1 MAAGMMSTLP
11 GLPGLPTEGEYD
23 AAVASGDLNRLFAIL
38 EKEQGLPAGF
48 LARTAKIESS
58 GNPNAKNPNSSAEG
72 LFQFINSTG
81 RAYGLNSSADKR
93 DPVMAS
99 LAAAQLAGENQ
110 DYLRDRLGREPTA
123 GELYLAHQQ
132 GAGGAA
138 NLLANPNAPAAS
150 VVGSAAAR
158 LNGGAG
164 QTAGQLASRWTSKF
178 GDPAGSTL
186 SGVGMMA
193 GADSSD
199 TLAGGE
205 GGDRVRGINS
215 EPYKPGSDGPNLLSA
230 IGMALLSGTRQNPL
244 GTLPQILQ
252 AQQRDAE
259 RRDDRRYGMY
269 KDNRDFDL
277 RKSEIERSQA
287 NTAFQQSLATRGAEN
302 DTERL
307 KMAKEAAAKGE
318 VRTLPDGST
327 VRVNDD
333 NTVTQLT
340 PPIRQL
346 NEVEARKQN
355 ADALGLTG
363 EARTN
368 YILTGKYEGGAG
380 ANPYANPGGGKLTE
394 AEAKSGGFADRMFQN
409 EQTFRSALGE
419 GKPTL
424 EEAVGTSRTERLPDA
439 IPFGLG
445 SVAGSFLNSDQYR
458 TYKSAK
464 DNWIA
469 AQLRKESGAVIGPEE
484 YTNADRQYFPQP
496 GDNSA
501 EIERKRKLRQTAT
514 EGMARDAG
522 GSYRPKLVYD
532 EQGGLQPYQPGQR
545 PAAGGPGAPRS
556 QPTGSAPR
564 ITSQA
569 EYDALPSGSQYV
581 DPNGTLRT
589 KGGR

>member
-38 EKEQGLPAGF
+38 EKEQGLPAGY

-138 NLLANPNAPAAS
+138 SLLANPNAPAAS
-150 VVGSAAAR
+150 VVGGAAAR

-178 GDPAGSTL
+178 GDPAGSTI

-259 RRDDRRYGMY
+259 RRDDRRYGQWRDERNFQTGRQDQAQQQENLNRQY
-269 KDNRDFDL
+269 GLSKEQLELSRTDRQADN
-277 RKSEIERSQA
+277 ERASAQLELSRNA
-287 NTAFQQSLATRGAEN
+287 DRRAT
-302 DTERL
+302 
-307 KMAKEAAAKGE
+307 EAAERAGK
-318 VRTLPDGST
+318 ST
-327 VRVNDD
+327 YEQN
-333 NTVTQLT
+333 
-340 PPIRQL
+340 I
-346 NEVEARKQN
+346 EAGTK
-355 ADALGLTG
+355 AGLTG
-363 EARTN
+363 AALQA
-368 YILTGKYEGGAG
+368 YGLTGQLPGSRGPSEGDKTAIREADDQVTTNQGVISNLQEAKRISKKAYEGPTAGARGTVTGLFGNEAGLATTELDNLVTGTALSQLKAIFGGAPTEGERAILLQIQGSSKLPDSERQKIYDRAIALAQARLDSNQSRANALRGGTYYQPGNGPSSAPSPAPRPANPAVEAAPPAAAISALKSDRSLRAQFDAKYGAG
-380 ANPYANPGGGKLTE
+380 AA
-394 AEAKSGGFADRMFQN
+394 AR
-409 EQTFRSALGE
+409 ALGE
-419 GKPTL
+419 
-424 EEAVGTSRTERLPDA
+424 
-439 IPFGLG
+439 
-445 SVAGSFLNSDQYR
+445 
-458 TYKSAK
+458 
-464 DNWIA
+464 
-469 AQLRKESGAVIGPEE
+469 
-484 YTNADRQYFPQP
+484 
-496 GDNSA
+496 
-501 EIERKRKLRQTAT
+501 
-514 EGMARDAG
+514 
-522 GSYRPKLVYD
+522 
-532 EQGGLQPYQPGQR
+532 
-545 PAAGGPGAPRS
+545 
-556 QPTGSAPR
+556 
-564 ITSQA
+564 
-569 EYDALPSGSQYV
+569 
-581 DPNGTLRT
+581 
-589 KGGR
+589 

>member
-23 AAVASGDLNRLFAIL
+23 AAVASGDLNRLFAVL
-38 EKEQGLPAGF
+38 EKEQGLPAGY

-93 DPVMAS
+93 DPVKAS

-138 NLLANPNAPAAS
+138 SLLANPSAPAAS

-186 SGVGMMA
+186 PGVGMMA
-193 GADSSD
+193 GADSND

-368 YILTGKYEGGAG
+368 YILTGKYEGGANV
-380 ANPYANPGGGKLTE
+380 NPYSSSPGIKTTGE
-394 AEAKSGGFADRMFQN
+394 QDKSAGFADRMFQN
-409 EQTFRSALGE
+409 EGTIRQFE
-419 GKPTL
+419 G
-424 EEAVGTSRTERLPDA
+424 VGTDRVQR
-439 IPFGLG
+439 G
-445 SVAGSFLNSDQYR
+445 LNSIPGVGSMLRSEDF
-458 TYKSAK
+458 TKFDAAK
-464 DNWIA
+464 QNWIA
-469 AQLRKESGAVIGPEE
+469 AQLRKESGAAIGSDE
-484 YTNADRQYFPQP
+484 YAAADRQYFPQP
-496 GDNSA
+496 GDSPDVIA
-501 EIERKRKLRQTAT
+501 QKRALRETAT
-514 EGMARDAG
+514 KGMARD
-522 GSYRPKLVYD
+522 
-532 EQGGLQPYQPGQR
+532 
-545 PAAGGPGAPRS
+545 GGPGYQPPMVFEEGKLVPNPRLRGQQSGAPAAPRS